1 MPSEQGQGPRIPD
14 SLFRGLPDDSCPRQG
29 PQSLLKDDTLDNFL
43 PTSPSDAGSQAL
55 TGV

>member
-1 MPSEQGQGPRIPD
+1 MPSEQGQGPRIPN

-43 PTSPSDAGSQAL
+43 PTSPSDPGSQAL